1 MAKDDDDYHRSK
13 RRKSSHERDTMKDG
27 KLPFNARVLTKDD
40 MDGFRG
46 VFAKY
51 LWDRKEIRID
61 EISSTEAYARFKSF
75 VHKW

>member
-13 RRKSSHERDTMKDG
+13 RRKSSHERNDTKG
-27 KLPFNARVLTKDD
+27 KKLPFDARVLTKDD
-40 MDGFRG
+40 MDEFRS

-51 LWDRKEIRID
+51 LLDRKDIRID
-61 EISSTEAYARFKSF
+61 EIASTEAYARFKSF